1 MFSSTP
7 ICSESDSQFPMW
19 YFYSYVAIFTGF
31 AVVLLT
37 MLGKIVQSEQS
48 NDMPSYLIYFHIV
61 ALSTVGTM
69 LSLIFGWGGVCS
81 DILG

>member
-1 MFSSTP
+1 
-7 ICSESDSQFPMW
+7 MW